1 MGKQSSEHES
11 RRTLQ
16 EKVSANEKPT
26 KPEPERESANP
37 PATIRPYHRQ
47 ERTLHRGATLA
58 VDPAP
63 MLGTGPE

>member
-1 MGKQSSEHES
+1 
-11 RRTLQ
+11 
-16 EKVSANEKPT
+16 VSTNEKPT